1 MDIPFQP
8 GPFAKES
15 LQFFEINPQ
24 SMSVEKYFQ
33 IHPFFY
39 VLDPEFLSNRTRRPP
54 LVVLR
59 ANPCIYGLFTFGPSV
74 FAENP
79 LEPSFSRR

>member
-1 MDIPFQP
+1 
-8 GPFAKES
+8 
-15 LQFFEINPQ
+15 
-24 SMSVEKYFQ
+24 MSIEKYFQ

-59 ANPCIYGLFTFGPSV
+59 ANPYSKGLIMFKSLV

-79 LEPSFSRR
+79 PGTSVFLQISP